1 MGLEKVIKCIKE
13 NKRFLITTHI
23 NPEGDAIGSVIALA
37 LILKKLG
44 KSVVVCN
51 TDPVPR
57 NLQFLP
63 YSKKIKQAKEINNR
77 FDAMFVL
84 DCGSKDRVG
93 LFKNG
98 AMPMPPPIVNID
110 HHITNEKF
118 GYINYIDAKATATGD
133 IIYRLAKALKIKI
146 DKNIATAIYT
156 TLLTETGSFRYSNT
170 NSGILRISAELIDA
184 GINPWRIG
192 QQIYETNTF
201 QRLKL
206 LGILLDEMETDSTGK
221 VALVT
226 ITSAHYAAT
235 NTTAEDVEDFIN
247 FPRSIKGVEIA
258 VLFRESKEDL
268 YKISF
273 RSRGTIDVTRLAL
286 KFGGGG
292 HKYAAGCTVKGSL
305 NEVKEKVLQAAVE
318 EMERKIVKKEKTL
331 EPLNP

>member
-1 MGLEKVIKCIKE
+1 MGFEKVTKCIKE

-23 NPEGDAIGSVIALA
+23 NPEGDAIGSEIALA

-98 AMPMPPPIVNID
+98 AMPSPPPIVNID

-133 IIYRLAKALKIKI
+133 IIYRLAKTLKIKI
-146 DKNIATAIYT
+146 DKDIATAIYT

-170 NSGILRISAELIDA
+170 NSGILRISAELIDT
-184 GINPWRIG
+184 GLNPWRIG

-206 LGILLDEMETDSTGK
+206 LGTLLDEMEIDSTGK
-221 VALVT
+221 IAWVI

-235 NTTAEDVEDFIN
+235 NTTVEDVEDFIN
-247 FPRSIKGVEIA
+247 FPRSIKGVETAI
-258 VLFRESKEDL
+258 LFRESEEDL

-305 NEVKEKVLQAAVE
+305 NEVKKKVLQAAVD
-318 EMERKIVKKEKTL
+318 EMERIVSKKQKAVVV
-331 EPLNP
+331 

>member
-13 NKRFLITTHI
+13 NKRFLITTHV
-23 NPEGDAIGSVIALA
+23 NPEGDAIGSSIALA

-44 KSVVVCN
+44 KKVVVCN
-51 TDPVPR
+51 TDPVPM
-57 NLQFLP
+57 NMQFLP
-63 YSKKIKQAKEINNR
+63 YSKKIKQEKTIENR

-84 DCGSKDRVG
+84 DCGNKDRVG

-98 AMPMPPPIVNID
+98 AMPSPPPIVNID

-133 IIYRLAKALKIKI
+133 IIYRLAKALKVKI

-170 NSGILRISAELIDA
+170 NSGILRVSAELIDT

-206 LGILLDEMETDSTGK
+206 LGMLLDEMEIDSTGK
-221 VALVT
+221 IAWVT

-235 NTTAEDVEDFIN
+235 STTVEDVEDFIN
-247 FPRSIKGVEIA
+247 FPRSVKGVEIA
-258 VLFRESKEDL
+258 ILFRESKEDL

-305 NEVKEKVLQAAVE
+305 NEVKEKVLHAAAE
-318 EMERKIVKKEKTL
+318 EMEKKIVKKQKGVAA
-331 EPLNP
+331 

>member
-1 MGLEKVIKCIKE
+1 MGFEKVTKCIKE

-23 NPEGDAIGSVIALA
+23 NPEGDAIGSEIAMA

-63 YSKKIKQAKEINNR
+63 YSKKIKQAREINNR

-93 LFKNG
+93 LFKKG
-98 AMPMPPPIVNID
+98 AMPLPPPIVNID

-146 DKNIATAIYT
+146 DKDIATAIYT

-170 NSGILRISAELIDA
+170 NSGILRISAELIDT
-184 GINPWRIG
+184 GLNPWRIS

-206 LGILLDEMETDSTGK
+206 LGTLLDEMEIDSTGK
-221 VALVT
+221 IAWVT

-235 NTTAEDVEDFIN
+235 NTTVEDVEDFIN
-247 FPRSIKGVEIA
+247 FPRSIKGVETAI
-258 VLFRESKEDL
+258 LFRESEEDL

-305 NEVKEKVLQAAVE
+305 NEVKKKVLQAAVD
-318 EMERKIVKKEKTL
+318 EMERIVSKKQKAVVV
-331 EPLNP
+331 

>member
-1 MGLEKVIKCIKE
+1 MGLEKVVKFIKG

-23 NPEGDAIGSVIALA
+23 NPEGDAIGSSIALA

-44 KSVVVCN
+44 KKAVVCI

-57 NLQFLP
+57 NMQFLP
-63 YSKKIKQAKEINNR
+63 YSKKIKQAKTIKDR

-84 DCGSKDRVG
+84 DCGTKDRVG
-93 LFKNG
+93 LFKNN
-98 AMPMPPPIVNID
+98 AMPTPPPIVNID

-118 GYINYIDAKATATGD
+118 GFINYIDAKATATGD
-133 IIYRLAKALKIKI
+133 IIYRLAKALKVKL

-170 NSGILRISAELIDA
+170 NSGILRISAELIDT
-184 GINPWRIG
+184 GLNPWRIG

-206 LGILLDEMETDSTGK
+206 LGMLLDEMEIDSTGK
-221 VALVT
+221 IAWVI

-235 NTTAEDVEDFIN
+235 NTTVEDVEDFIN
-247 FPRSIKGVEIA
+247 FPRSINGVETAI
-258 VLFRESKEDL
+258 LFREAKEDL

-273 RSRGTIDVTRLAL
+273 RSRGTIDVTKLAL

-305 NEVKEKVLQAAVE
+305 NEVKEKVLQAAKDE
-318 EMERKIVKKEKTL
+318 LERIVSKKQKVSM
-331 EPLNP
+331 